1 MSFLDTLIQSENLR
15 QDLIYIR
22 NTMADD
28 EIQEIISNDA
38 FLLSLL
44 GNEDSK
50 IRKVVAEILGKTEN
64 EKYYPILLDAYKNES
79 QHMIRP

>member
-22 NTMADD
+22 NTMADH

-44 GNEDSK
+44 GNEDS
-50 IRKVVAEILGKTEN
+50 
-64 EKYYPILLDAYKNES
+64 
-79 QHMIRP
+79 